1 MALVVDESRPYRE
14 VSEALD
20 RHRPDLLE
28 DYEIFDLYRG
38 SQVPEGQKS
47 FAFRLNY
54 RSRYDTLCE
63 ATVNSIHQEFQDALK
78 TELGCSFR

>member
-1 MALVVDESRPYRE
+1 VIEDSLTYRR
-14 VSEALD
+14 VSEAIE

-38 SQVPEGQKS
+38 SQVPEGNKS

-63 ATVNSIHQEFQDALK
+63 STVNKIHQEFQEALK
-78 TELGCSFR
+78 EELKCTFR